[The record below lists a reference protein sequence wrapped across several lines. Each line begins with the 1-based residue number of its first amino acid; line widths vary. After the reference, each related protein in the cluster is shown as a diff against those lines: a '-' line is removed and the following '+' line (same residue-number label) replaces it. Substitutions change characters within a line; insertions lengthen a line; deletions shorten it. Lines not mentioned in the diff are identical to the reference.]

1 MDQETKSLN
10 EILDILKRR
19 KLVFIL
25 TAIPIIV
32 IAIAVAILWP
42 PAYKSSATILI
53 EEQEIPREFV
63 ATTVTSYAEQ
73 RLQSI
78 SQVIMSTTRL
88 LEIINRF
95 NLYEDMRKRATV
107 EAAVEQMRKDIK
119 FETISAEGKD
129 PRSGKQGAVTIA
141 FTVSYEGRNPKTVQE
156 VATVLSSLYLQE
168 NLSQREQ
175 QTAGVSKFLQDET
188 KILQEQL
195 IDLNSKIANFKGRY
209 VGALP
214 ELLQT
219 NLQGLDRS
227 DRDLVQLKDQLRT
240 LKDKESYLII
250 QLSSI
255 PTTGTANA
263 DKLLLK
269 ELRAKL
275 AQFKSKYSEQHPDV
289 IKTKRE
295 IEELEGRIEKTSGE
309 GPGKG
314 KSDFIPSEQS
324 DNEAYV
330 TLASQLASTRSD
342 IQSVQRQLIEAEK
355 KRNEYQRRIEASPKV
370 DETYK
375 TLLLERNNIQAKY
388 DDLTR
393 KSMEAK
399 VAQGLEKGQM
409 GERFTLIDPARL
421 PGKPIKPNRLAIILI
436 GFILGI
442 GAGVGM
448 MVLQEAF
455 DHSVKDSRTLSALTG
470 VPVLGTIPN
479 IVTTKDIIERKKRNR
494 TIAISVAAVVVVAI
508 LLVHFLFQDFTIL
521 WARLARR
528 FP

>member
-10 EILDILKRR
+10 EIFDIVKRR
-19 KLVFIL
+19 KMVFVL
-25 TAIPIIV
+25 TTIPIII

-42 PAYKSSATILI
+42 PVYKSSATILI
-53 EEQEIPREFV
+53 EEQEIPRDFV

-95 NLYEDMRKRATV
+95 NLYEDMRKRVTV

-129 PRSGKQGAVTIA
+129 PRSGRQGAVTIA

-188 KILQEQL
+188 QVLQAQL
-195 IDLNSKIANFKGRY
+195 VELNSKIATFKGKN

-214 ELLQT
+214 ELLQA

-227 DRDLVQLKDQLRT
+227 DRDLIQLKDQLRT
-240 LKDKESYLII
+240 LRDKESYLVI
-250 QLSSI
+250 QLSNI

-269 ELRAKL
+269 ELRSKL
-275 AQFKSKYSEQHPDV
+275 AQLQAKYSDQYPDV

-295 IEELEGRIEKTSGE
+295 IAELEGRVGKTGTEGTEKA
-309 GPGKG
+309 
-314 KSDFIPSEQS
+314 KSDFIPAEQS

-342 IQSVQRQLIEAEK
+342 IQSVQRQLVETEK
-355 KRNEYQRRIEASPKV
+355 KRNEYQRRIEASPRV

-375 TLLLERNNIQAKY
+375 ALLLERNAIQAKY

-393 KSMEAK
+393 KAMEAK

-409 GERFTLIDPARL
+409 GERFTLIDPARV

-448 MVLQEAF
+448 MALQEAI
-455 DHSVKDSRTLSALTG
+455 DHSVRDSRTLTALTG

-479 IVTTKDIIERKKRNR
+479 IVTIKDVTERKKRNR
-494 TIAISVAAVVVVAI
+494 TIVISVTTVLVLAI
-508 LLVHFLFQDFTIL
+508 LLVHFLFMDFTIL
-521 WARLARR
+521 WARLSRR
-528 FP
+528 F